1 MSAYTVKEVIKL
13 LQESYD
19 PDEQIVITWWD
30 KSLPYLS
37 DLEVPDW
44 VWNEAMNTF
53 DDMDFDISNSIVWDL
68 IAEKMTN
75 AIKQRAGL

>member
-19 PDEQIVITWWD
+19 PDEQIVINWWD